1 MLYERRGLYAAILYS
16 HFKSVGDIAMSFKTN
31 VLFINHLLISLMI
44 IISYFFLTLLTWQMM
59 IESFILVI
67 NAYFLVKNL
76 LFQRREDIRWHK
88 RY

>member
-1 MLYERRGLYAAILYS
+1 
-16 HFKSVGDIAMSFKTN
+16 MSFKTN

-44 IISYFFLTLLTWQMM
+44 IISYFFLTLPTWQMM

>member
-1 MLYERRGLYAAILYS
+1 
-16 HFKSVGDIAMSFKTN
+16 MSFKTN

-44 IISYFFLTLLTWQMM
+44 IISYLFLILPTWQMM

-76 LFQRREDIRWHK
+76 LFQRRENIRWYK